1 MDLPMFYNSADE
13 WQRMMFLYNAA
24 VKEVNTKLEI
34 INNEYK
40 MTKQYNPI
48 EHLTSRIKSIQSI
61 EKKMKRYGKDLTV
74 PNIVK
79 YINDMAGI
87 RIICSFTSD
96 IYRIADILKN
106 QSDIRVLKI
115 KDYIAQ
121 PKPNGY
127 SSYHMLVAVPI
138 FLTNEKIETK
148 VEIQIRTI
156 AMDFWASLEHKIYYK
171 HEGYATEKIRKELAD
186 CAEIVAY
193 LDKRM
198 MAINDELK
206 EMNKDLLGNYT
217 EVRKTQDERED
228 YSVIFD
234 SM

>member
-1 MDLPMFYNSADE
+1 MDLPMFYDTADE
-13 WQRMMFLYNAA
+13 WQRMMLLYGAA
-24 VKEVNTKLEI
+24 LKEVNTKLEI
-34 INNEYK
+34 INSEYK

-48 EHLTSRIKSIQSI
+48 EHLTSRIKSTQSI

-106 QSDIRVLKI
+106 QSDIRVLKV

-138 FLTNEKIETK
+138 YLTNEKIETK

-171 HEGYATEKIRKELAD
+171 HEGHATEKIRKELAD

-206 EMNKDLLGNYT
+206 EMNQDLLGNYT
-217 EVRKTQDERED
+217 EVNKSQDDSED

-234 SM
+234 SI

>member
-1 MDLPMFYNSADE
+1 MFYNGADE
-13 WQRMMFLYNAA
+13 WQRMMLLYDAA
-24 VKEVNTKLEI
+24 LKEVNTKLEI
-34 INNEYK
+34 INSEYK

-48 EHLTSRIKSIQSI
+48 EHITSRIKSLQSI
-61 EKKMKRYGKDLTV
+61 EKKMKRYEKEITI

-106 QSDIRVLKI
+106 QSDIRVLKV

-138 FLTNEKIETK
+138 YLTNEKIETK

-171 HEGYATEKIRKELAD
+171 HEGHATEKIRKELAD
-186 CAEIVAY
+186 CAEVVAY

-206 EMNKDLLGNYT
+206 EMNRDVLGNYT
-217 EVRKTQDERED
+217 EVSKDEDD
-228 YSVIFD
+228 YQVILD
-234 SM
+234 GM